1 MPGPEPDPYATL
13 GVGRSATL
21 LEIAR
26 ARRRLAKRHHPDL
39 SSDSAAAQR
48 MRDINEAWDILSSPR
63 ARAAWDALHA
73 GLGMRPPG
81 VVHVR
86 PEWGPARVTPPPPKG
101 GIGGW
106 VALVLVTVLLVGI
119 MVAGVVAGAQR
130 PRGDG
135 PGSPGYHG
143 NLP

>member
-1 MPGPEPDPYATL
+1 MPVPEHDPYATL
-13 GVGRSATL
+13 GVGRSATV

-39 SSDSAAAQR
+39 SPGPAAAQR
-48 MRDINEAWDILSSPR
+48 MRDINEAWDILSSPP

-73 GLGMRPPG
+73 GFGTHPPN
-81 VVHVR
+81 VVPVR
-86 PEWGPARVTPPPPKG
+86 SEWRPARVPPPPKG

-106 VALVLVTVLLVGI
+106 VALVLVTVLLTGI

-130 PRGDG
+130 PPGDG
-135 PGSPGYHG
+135 SGSPGYHG